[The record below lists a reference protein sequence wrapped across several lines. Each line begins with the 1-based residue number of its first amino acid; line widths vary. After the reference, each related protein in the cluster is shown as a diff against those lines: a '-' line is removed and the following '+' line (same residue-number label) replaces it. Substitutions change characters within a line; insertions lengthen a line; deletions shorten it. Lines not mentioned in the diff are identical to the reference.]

1 LSDECFDEGDTKIS
15 THWKEQKIMNNNT
28 DLTGRQDVV
37 PKKRKVLS
45 LEEKRKRKRA
55 YRREYYKNHREECL
69 KRDAEYRKN
78 NIEKIRKREAEYRKK
93 NRDKMRKRDAEYYKS
108 HREECLKRVAEY
120 RKNHREECLKREA
133 EYRERNRDKIRK
145 WDAEYRNNNREKLR
159 KYMAELRKKHREVL
173 RKRAMEYYKKNREKL
188 RKKAVEYRK
197 NHREK
202 ILKREA
208 EYRKNHREEL
218 RIKAAEYRNNHKEV
232 CRRKNAEYQKNHREQ
247 INRRRRILRIKK
259 KLIAENTITPEWQKV
274 LDELDRE
281 MYLNDYRQ
289 NRLRDP
295 GFDRRLTR
303 HYYDHTDTYSPDP
316 WNMVY
321 NNNDCVETALF
332 PEMRAAAKTEKPEI
346 AQVHRIIE
354 EECTEIERNLVD
366 LYFGDRMKLVDISQ
380 VEAAQTGKAP
390 TVRALSMR
398 KRRLL
403 DKVAKH
409 LGVKHESRW
418 VGPKSK
424 QREIDEKSKNV
435 ID

>member
-1 LSDECFDEGDTKIS
+1 MNALSKGMPKY
-15 THWKEQKIMNNNT
+15 QPLGRGRKIMNNNT
-28 DLTGRQDVV
+28 GITGRQDVV
-37 PKKRKVLS
+37 PKKRTVLS

-78 NIEKIRKREAEYRKK
+78 NK
-93 NRDKMRKRDAEYYKS
+93 DKMRKRYAEYYRSHREECLKRYAEYYKN

-120 RKNHREECLKREA
+120 RKNHREECLEREA
-133 EYRERNRDKIRK
+133 EYRERNRDKIRR
-145 WDAEYRNNNREKLR
+145 WDAEYRKNNREKLR

-173 RKRAMEYYKKNREKL
+173 RKRAIEYYKNNREKL

-218 RIKAAEYRNNHKEV
+218 RKKAAEYRNNHKEV
-232 CRRKNAEYQKNHREQ
+232 CRRKNAEYQKTHREQ

-259 KLIAENTITPEWQKV
+259 KLIAENTITPEWKKV

-289 NRLRDP
+289 NQLRDP

-303 HYYDHTDTYSPDP
+303 HYYNHGDKYALDP
-316 WNMVY
+316 WDSVY
-321 NNNDCVETALF
+321 NRNDCVETTLF
-332 PEMRAAAKTEKPEI
+332 PESETVHKAERLEI
-346 AQVHRIIE
+346 AQVRRLIK
-354 EECTEIERNLVD
+354 EECTEVD
-366 LYFGDRMKLVDISQ
+366 RKLIDMHFGDGMKLVDISQ
-380 VEAAQTGKAP
+380 VGVVKNGKKLNA
-390 TVRALSMR
+390 RALKYR
-398 KRRLL
+398 KGRLL
-403 DKVAKH
+403 DKVAKS
-409 LGVKHESRW
+409 LGVKREKHQSLH
-418 VGPKSK
+418 KSE
-424 QREIDEKSKNV
+424 QGEIDEKSKNLG
-435 ID
+435 D